1 MALICESQGHCQSVR
16 QELPANSAREVLFGG
31 EGGIRT
37 REPLR
42 VTRFP
47 SVRAKPAT
55 RPLRK
60 AGELYH
66 KEKWRAIVALHQVES
81 YYR

>member
-1 MALICESQGHCQSVR
+1 MGAHSSSIMGR
-16 QELPANSAREVLFGG
+16 LPAAIAQEVFLGG

-37 REPLR
+37 REPLG

-66 KEKWRAIVALHQVES
+66 NEK
-81 YYR
+81 

>member
-1 MALICESQGHCQSVR
+1 LW
-16 QELPANSAREVLFGG
+16 
-31 EGGIRT
+31 
-37 REPLR
+37 

-66 KEKWRAIVALHQVES
+66 NEKYRVAIWIAARLSS
-81 YYR
+81 YFPLVTLGVPLKGPVFFF